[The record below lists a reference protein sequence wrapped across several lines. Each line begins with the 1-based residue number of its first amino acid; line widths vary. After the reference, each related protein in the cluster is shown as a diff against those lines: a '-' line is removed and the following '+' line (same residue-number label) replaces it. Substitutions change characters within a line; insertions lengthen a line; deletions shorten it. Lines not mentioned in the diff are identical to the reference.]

1 MAPISVMYQNTN
13 YRNTNS
19 VSNQCFVG
27 IEMSYPNYKGS
38 FEDDSDGGSTI
49 SECTNPYLERLL
61 QRYFPSD
68 DEDNGC
74 DADGEYDTTRELYQI
89 DEFMPARARRSPTHS
104 KISPWRRRQMRSRRF
119 SNSEDN
125 IYKVVLEDEEK
136 EEVLMNTAQWLEEAR
151 RHYVVGEVKRQKE
164 HHNDNGDFFPIG
176 MQTLNT
182 TSSENIYN
190 SQGNSAWDSSPS
202 TVASDNN
209 AEILDI
215 GPPRLVRDCHDED
228 DIRKSLFTQN
238 SVNSMNSVNS
248 ITPDMMLL
256 DQDMVS
262 QQIENYDFFE
272 LDTDDDLE
280 LTYRARKIQHDLR
293 LQEMEEL
300 AIEAERAAEEGKK
313 KFVGSATKFGADFD
327 ELHSDR
333 RNAINETNLLSQCRN
348 SITTNTF
355 QRYAENSMLSPR
367 FNQRGMSFNMMP
379 STDIK
384 RPKPL
389 SASSRLSS
397 APSKLQN
404 RNPPSAFTVPSTV
417 SSILTATSFLSLTT
431 QNPSEKKVPVLSL
444 RHIEEVIPSFREMH
458 PFIRSH
464 MVRAGVK
471 EQMLMSQDQILNSV
485 QNDNDNDD
493 NVKGKADEK
502 ESNTGSRASSNSI
515 FPRIQSFQKLF
526 TSLSGLSLD
535 DKKKIQ
541 STTLD
546 SDIEYGS
553 IHDADD
559 CNSVDHCK
567 NIDNC
572 FDNSDEEHLTDC
584 VSLVSCGDSSIDCAL
599 VQKNEEKISDEKLIT
614 DGSSSISQEMKLN
627 DEDNGDDNL
636 LNKSHSTDI
645 YVCILASEIRSPNQR
660 PRSPPT
666 LPLFGLEDD
675 NDLKVL
681 LAAESS
687 ARNGSPP
694 KSRWSSFWA
703 NISPRRSLN
712 ASSSPKIS
720 DPTPWMNVRDSHLT
734 PRRSV
739 TESFPPN
746 LSDLTPRRSV
756 TEYFPPNLSDLTP
769 RRSLTASSPPKISDP
784 TPWMNVREYQK
795 TDFQSFAKPRVA
807 SVSTQQDTETEE
819 FPSFLLSPNLE
830 NVPNETV
837 HQSLNNINNFTENN
851 SMPNTALIH
860 PISRLG
866 ISQDAESATSPRPP
880 LYPAG
885 TRLANNLLH
894 NAGIKLYAEE
904 KKLLSN
910 ESEHTHVVNS
920 VIQSEIRKNDT
931 SDSECIVS
939 SQSLPDVIN
948 PSNVDSKYDTY
959 SYPKQIKPLRTISKI
974 RIMSDADNCLKNDI
988 DHTLKNDI
996 GDAPDENDDDIIV
1009 PGGMSRQQSFSSV
1022 HSCCIGEE
1030 SALCVNASVNT
1041 SIHGVKYDE
1050 LVQNAQKVDE
1060 EMEESFTDDNQN
1072 KSMTSFIGL
1081 MENVKVPSVMEK
1093 LSPLLGRKETQKSA
1107 YHDDEAFIGN
1117 YFYVGVGL
1125 KSEESS
1131 RFLKGSYDGFQQ
1143 NRRGFCERNQCS
1155 DAGCEGFGT
1164 SVIEQTFN
1172 LLSRKNRSWDK
1183 DSGPLLNEPRN
1194 YDDGQPWLK
1203 KALSQCSGRLPRY
1216 QRREEVV
1223 IGRKRFR
1230 APNLQIQR
1238 GSFFT
1243 EDEED
1248 ECHQTFKVSHKSL
1261 ASDVNEDHIQMFPGI
1276 DIGPIEEHEHELSQ
1290 SFMHFD
1296 KSKLQGT
1303 KEYRKQMTR
1312 SSCQS
1317 LLTHSDDDNS
1327 EC

>member
-13 YRNTNS
+13 YQNTNS

-89 DEFMPARARRSPTHS
+89 DEFMPARTRRSPTHS

-202 TVASDNN
+202 TVESDNN

-712 ASSSPKIS
+712 ASSS
-720 DPTPWMNVRDSHLT
+720 
-734 PRRSV
+734 
-739 TESFPPN
+739 
-746 LSDLTPRRSV
+746 
-756 TEYFPPNLSDLTP
+756 
-769 RRSLTASSPPKISDP
+769 PKISDP